1 MWPTDAQSL
10 IERQRELA
18 RADPEPWRPARDELR
33 IGGCW
38 VCFPRGLSGRGDAGD
53 VALVAAVAMCG
64 RFLLEQEVRRGVA
77 GAPYSP
83 GLLALR
89 IGPLM
94 DAGMRALST
103 PPDVLLVD
111 ATAHDHPREAGLAL
125 HLGAELG
132 LPTVGITHRPL
143 LARGE
148 WPEDH
153 RGDTSPLRLGDTVV
167 GCWMR
172 TRSGA
177 RPVVVH
183 PGWRVDLATAVDV
196 VAGVTGERR
205 TPEPLRRAR
214 RLARSA
220 RNADG
225 GG

>member
-1 MWPTDAQSL
+1 MWPTDAESL

-18 RADPEPWRPARDELR
+18 RADPEPWRPALGEQR

-38 VCFPRGLSGRGDAGD
+38 VCFPRGLSGRGGAGD
-53 VALVAAVAMCG
+53 VAWAAAVVMCG
-64 RFLLEQEVRRGVA
+64 GVLLEGEVRRGVA
-77 GAPYSP
+77 DASYSP

-89 IGPLM
+89 VGRLL
-94 DAGMRALST
+94 DAAMRALST

-132 LPTVGITHRPL
+132 VPTVGITHRPL
-143 LARGE
+143 LAQGE
-148 WPEDH
+148 WPEDR
-153 RGDTSPLRLGDTVV
+153 RGDTGPLRLGGTVV

-172 TRSGA
+172 TRSGV

-183 PGWRVDLATAVDV
+183 PGWRVDLATAVAV
-196 VAGVTGERR
+196 VASSTGQRR

-220 RNADG
+220 RSADQG
-225 GG
+225 G

>member
-1 MWPTDAQSL
+1 MWPTDAESL
-10 IERQRELA
+10 IQHQRELA
-18 RADPEPWRPARDELR
+18 RADPEPWRPARDEQR

-38 VCFPRGLSGRGDAGD
+38 VCFPRGLSGRGNAGD
-53 VALVAAVAMCG
+53 LAWVAAVAMCG
-64 RFLLEQEVRRGVA
+64 DVLLEAHVRRGVA

-94 DAGMRALST
+94 DAAMRALST

-111 ATAHDHPREAGLAL
+111 ATAHDHPRKAGFAL

-143 LARGE
+143 LAKGE

-172 TRSGA
+172 TRSGV
-177 RPVVVH
+177 RPLVVH
-183 PGWRVDLATAVDV
+183 PGWRVDLDTALGV
-196 VAGVTGERR
+196 VAGSTGQRR

-214 RLARSA
+214 SLARSA
-220 RNADG
+220 RNADEG
-225 GG
+225 G